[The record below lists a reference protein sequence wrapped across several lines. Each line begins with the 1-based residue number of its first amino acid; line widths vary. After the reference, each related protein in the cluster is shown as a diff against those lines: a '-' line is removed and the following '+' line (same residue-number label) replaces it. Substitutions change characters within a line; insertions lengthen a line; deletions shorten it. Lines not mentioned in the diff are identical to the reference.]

1 MDSVSSLITCLAFH
15 KVLFL
20 LLKHSWIIRTYIE
33 YKYSLGFHMGRS
45 VWHSPGAD
53 ASSNFY
59 FY

>member
-1 MDSVSSLITCLAFH
+1 MDSVASLISYLAFH

-20 LLKHSWIIRTYIE
+20 LLEHSWIIRTDIE
-33 YKYSLGFHMGRS
+33 YTYSLGFHLGRS